1 MAKDEFDKLHFYLL
15 TNPEGRQQVFK
26 FLAQHAE
33 THGHI
38 GGYKSSYHLGTQM
51 QILMHVVNYV
61 FPDES
66 EEGAA
71 EEQALSVRQQ
81 NEAFNSFSKTWEE
94 LTEAQQ
100 KKVTKKLESSVF
112 KRKLRTEKRS

>member
-1 MAKDEFDKLHFYLL
+1 
-15 TNPEGRQQVFK
+15 
-26 FLAQHAE
+26 
-33 THGHI
+33 
-38 GGYKSSYHLGTQM
+38 M

-61 FPDES
+61 FPDQT